1 MSDDDHHTPPR
12 QPEGQQSLAADSQ
25 HQKNWLNRL
34 RQVFSH
40 DPRNREELLSQLR
53 GAEHSE
59 LLDSEALHIIEGAI
73 QVADMQV
80 REVMIPRAQMVCI
93 QAEETPEQFLPSLIE
108 SGHSRFP
115 VIGDT
120 KDEILGILL
129 AKDLLPLIVDNEDR
143 RFTIKDLLRP
153 ATIIPESKRLNVL
166 LHDFRTNRNHMAIV
180 MDEYGGVA
188 GLVTIEDVM
197 EQIVGDIEDEYD
209 VEEDNFINPLND
221 KEYVVKALTP
231 IKDFNEHFDSEFS
244 EEEFDTIGGIVMQQ
258 FGYLPKRNETIT
270 INNLA
275 FQVLNADN
283 RRIRLLRVMSDQ

>member
-1 MSDDDHHTPPR
+1 
-12 QPEGQQSLAADSQ
+12 
-25 HQKNWLNRL
+25 
-34 RQVFSH
+34 
-40 DPRNREELLSQLR
+40 
-53 GAEHSE
+53 
-59 LLDSEALHIIEGAI
+59 
-73 QVADMQV
+73 
-80 REVMIPRAQMVCI
+80 
-93 QAEETPEQFLPSLIE
+93 
-108 SGHSRFP
+108 
-115 VIGDT
+115 
-120 KDEILGILL
+120 
-129 AKDLLPLIVDNEDR
+129 
-143 RFTIKDLLRP
+143 
-153 ATIIPESKRLNVL
+153 
-166 LHDFRTNRNHMAIV
+166 MAIV